1 MLFLSRMAKS
11 NRRVKNA
18 AQAIKQTASGVFR
31 REQERLA

>member
-1 MLFLSRMAKS
+1 MLFLSRIAKS
-11 NRRVKNA
+11 NRWVKNA